1 MMKIDLPTLERKI
14 LQTKAALMKK
24 GEKPADK
31 PGAFFLGQI
40 ITEADNSGL
49 DELRWYVGAAYEN
62 ADII

>member
-1 MMKIDLPTLERKI
+1 MKIDSPILERKI

-49 DELRWYVGAAYEN
+49 DELR
-62 ADII
+62 